1 MKKYLFIFF
10 ALAGFIAIGTYMERS
25 EQFRQLKGELQK
37 VTVPSPPIQFNGINS
52 ILNKMGLRL
61 NYPTDYLKYGDK
73 ETGRF
78 HLRDIISLQSS
89 KPEHAQHWQP
99 LSDVRMDQFPSSL
112 IMDRQVV
119 SKKIPVLSVVVD
131 ERDLHDPSTGI
142 MTNFQEKGFSWERP
156 CFISY
161 YDEGELLFATGA
173 GIRIHGLTRKPPK
186 SWPLRFYFRNL
197 YGYDQFKPGILFSP
211 ESVPLRQI
219 IARREPN
226 FRSTLAMDIA
236 EKCGC
241 LVPDRKPVMLYL
253 NGAPYG
259 DSYVLIEHLNDKWLH
274 SRYDH
279 DNYIIIRTTGHHE
292 QRKNNVE
299 YQKLLKW
306 ANDKTIR
313 MTMEEV
319 GKRVDIDNLSRWFLS
334 QFYTAGYDMY
344 QGPLV
349 LDRTKPDA
357 KWFWINWDMDAAF
370 TYNRAEPEK
379 EHVWEKENCIRNVML
394 NPVRDRKSRK
404 TARYQNE
411 DPRAILFR
419 RMHHEDPNY
428 RVYFERLFMQI
439 MNHKLSP
446 QQLNTWYE
454 TRYREITAI
463 QPSEKPFLEEKI
475 RPFITHR
482 SEYLRA
488 MMQKYIGSEKSFL
501 CAVEGIENA
510 KTRIDGI
517 VYDQNYKGWYF
528 KGATISVAPAHGSD
542 RTVDHWLINDRIV
555 RFNGSTLIHTIDG
568 PTIIRPVFKQ

>member
-1 MKKYLFIFF
+1 M
-10 ALAGFIAIGTYMERS
+10 
-25 EQFRQLKGELQK
+25 FRDLKEELQT
-37 VTVPSPPIQFNGINS
+37 VTVPSPPSQFHSINN
-52 ILNKMGLRL
+52 ILTKMGYQLD
-61 NYPTDYLKYGDK
+61 YPLDYSTYADK
-73 ETGRF
+73 ESGRF

-89 KPEHAQHWQP
+89 KPEHTQHWQP
-99 LSDVRMDQFPSSL
+99 LSDVPMNQYPSSL
-112 IMDRQVV
+112 AMDPQVV
-119 SKKIPVLSVVVD
+119 SKKIPVLSAVVD
-131 ERDLHDPSTGI
+131 ERDLYDPSTGI
-142 MTNFQEKGFSWERP
+142 MTNFRKKGFSWERP

-161 YDEGELLFATGA
+161 YDGGELLFATGA
-173 GIRIHGLTRKPPK
+173 GVRIHGLERKPPK
-186 SWPLRFYFRNL
+186 VWPLRFYFRDL
-197 YGYDQFKPGILFSP
+197 YGYDQFKPGVLFSP

-226 FRSTLAMDIA
+226 FRSMLAMDIA

-241 LVPDRKPVMLYL
+241 LVPDRKPAMLYL

-259 DSYVLIEHLNDKWLH
+259 DSYVLVEHLNDKWLH
-274 SRYDH
+274 SRYGH
-279 DNYIIIRTTGHHE
+279 DNYVIIRTTGHHE
-292 QRKNNVE
+292 QRKNNAR

-306 ANDKTIR
+306 ANDKNIR

-370 TYNRAEPEK
+370 TYNKVEPEK

-394 NPVRDRKSRK
+394 NPVRDRKNPK

-419 RMHHEDPNY
+419 RMHQEDINY
-428 RVYFERLFMQI
+428 RVYFERLFMEV

-446 QQLNTWYE
+446 RQLDAWYNN
-454 TRYREITAI
+454 RYREIMAF
-463 QPSEKPFLEEKI
+463 QPSEKSYLEKQI

-482 SEYLRA
+482 SEYLRGL
-488 MMQKYIGSEKSFL
+488 MQKYIGSEKSFS
-501 CAVEGIENA
+501 CAVEGIENT
-510 KTRIDGI
+510 KTIIDGI
-517 VYDQNYKGWYF
+517 VYDQSYKGWYF
-528 KGATISVAPAHGSD
+528 NGATISVAPAHESD
-542 RTVDHWLINDRIV
+542 RTIDHWLINDRIV
-555 RFNGSTLIHTIDG
+555 QSNGRSLIHTING
-568 PTIIRPVFKQ
+568 HTVIRPVFKNE